1 VASSFGAKATGER
14 HHRRR
19 AVTVER
25 TLYEPDHEAYR
36 ETVREFLAR
45 EVLPHQEQWDKEHWI
60 DREAFA
66 KAAKAGI
73 YALQIGERYGGAG
86 EEDYRYRM
94 VVCEETARIGA
105 HSFGLTISL
114 QDDLVLH
121 YLIDLT
127 NDGQKQRW
135 LPGFAEGTLIGA
147 LAMTEPGTG
156 SDLKGMRTTA
166 HPDGQNWIL
175 NGQKTF
181 ISSGIMADAV
191 IVAARTDPDG
201 GSRGFSLFV
210 VERDT
215 PGFERGRQL
224 EKIGLQAQDTA
235 ELFFND
241 AIVPNDNLL
250 GEVGHGLP
258 YLMSHLP
265 RERLGVTAMAIA
277 TTRSIFET
285 SAQYCRERTAFGQP
299 LTFNQH
305 IRFELAEMAT
315 EIDVAEAYADLS
327 VVSFNGGKLS
337 PIDAAKGKWYVSEL
351 QKRVLDRC
359 LQLHGGY
366 GYMTEYPVARAYLDT
381 RVQTIYGGTT
391 EIMKEIIGRD
401 IAASGWS

>member
-1 VASSFGAKATGER
+1 VS
-14 HHRRR
+14 
-19 AVTVER
+19 VER
-25 TLYEPDHEAYR
+25 TLYESDHEAYR

-45 EVLPHQEQWDKEHWI
+45 EVVPQQDHWNEQHWI
-60 DREAFA
+60 DREVFA
-66 KAAKAGI
+66 RAAKAGI
-73 YALQIGERYGGAG
+73 YALQIGEQYGGAG
-86 EEDYRYRM
+86 ENDYRYRM

-105 HSFGLTISL
+105 QSFGLTLSL

-127 NDGQKQRW
+127 SDEQKQRW
-135 LPGFAEGTLIGA
+135 LPGFAEGNLIGA
-147 LAMTEPGTG
+147 LAMTEPATG

-166 HPDGQNWIL
+166 RRDGQDWIL

-191 IVAARTDPDG
+191 IVAARTEPGG
-201 GSRGFSLFV
+201 GSGGFSLFV

-235 ELFFND
+235 ELFFHD
-241 AIVPNDNLL
+241 AVVPHDNLL
-250 GEVGHGLP
+250 GDVGRGLP

-277 TTRSIFET
+277 TTRAIFET
-285 SAQYCRERTAFGQP
+285 SAQYCRERIAFGQP
-299 LTFNQH
+299 LTSNQH

-315 EIDVAEAYADLS
+315 ELDVAQVYTDQS
-327 VVSFNGGKLS
+327 VVAFNEGKLS

-366 GYMTEYPVARAYLDT
+366 GYLAEYAVARAFLDT

-401 IAASGWS
+401 IAASGST

>member
-1 VASSFGAKATGER
+1 LGAKAAGER
-14 HHRRR
+14 QHRRK
-19 AVTVER
+19 AVIVER
-25 TLYEPDHEAYR
+25 TLYESDHEAYR

-45 EVLPHQEQWDKEHWI
+45 EVVPHQDDWEKAHWI

-66 KAAKAGI
+66 RAAKAGI
-73 YALQIGERYGGAG
+73 YALQIDEQYGGAG
-86 EEDYRYRM
+86 EQDYRYRM

-105 HSFGLTISL
+105 QSFGLTLSL

-127 NDGQKQRW
+127 NDEQKQRW
-135 LPGFAEGTLIGA
+135 LPGFAEGRLIGA

-166 HPDGQNWIL
+166 RRDGANWIL

-235 ELFFND
+235 ELFFHD
-241 AIVPNDNLL
+241 ATVPNENLL
-250 GEVGHGLP
+250 GEVGSGLP

-299 LTFNQH
+299 LTSNQH
-305 IRFELAEMAT
+305 IRFELAEMST
-315 EIDVAEAYADLS
+315 EIDVAQAYADQS
-327 VVSFNGGKLS
+327 VVSFNQGSLS

-366 GYMTEYPVARAYLDT
+366 GYMAEYPVARAYLDT

-401 IAASGWS
+401 VAAKGTS